1 MVDPSIHVDPAAQKG
16 RPRTAPDANGP
27 SPATRP
33 DQPALKRSE
42 RTTLERDLG
51 KVEGRRWLRWL
62 VIVVGIVAVGFG
74 ASRWY
79 ATTRPPPPP
88 KYVTAEVSRGDIFET
103 VQSTGQ
109 VKPLTEVQVGAQV
122 SGRMVKVHVD
132 FNSKVKK
139 GDLLAEI
146 DPTLYGAQVSQS
158 GAQLKA
164 AEASAKR
171 AQARLTTAKAGLKRL
186 QGLKAEG
193 IATPADVEQAQGEH
207 DVAEADLAASS
218 AQISQIRAQLSGAR
232 TTLAYARIFSP
243 IDGIVVNRAVDPGQ
257 TVAAS
262 FAAPVLF
269 VIAQDLS
276 KMQVLAEID
285 EADVGKIREQMKADV
300 VVDAFVGQKFQGTVT
315 QVRFSP
321 NNVQGVVT
329 YSAVIEVGNPE
340 LKLRPGMTA
349 TVTIKTREAKGA
361 LAMRNAALRFR
372 PLPDKDEDGKPKP
385 VKPPPPLDP
394 GKGRVYLMTGGA
406 RGAETVEDR
415 VVGVGITDG
424 IWTELTDPA
433 GLVTGQAVVV
443 EQRDEKKQKRFGMF

>member
-1 MVDPSIHVDPAAQKG
+1 MSEDAQNG
-16 RPRTAPDANGP
+16 TQPGVVTDAV
-27 SPATRP
+27 
-33 DQPALKRSE
+33 
-42 RTTLERDLG
+42 RDLE
-51 KVEGRRWLRWL
+51 KQLRAEGARRWVRRL
-62 VIVVGIVAVGFG
+62 IVVGVVVAAVVGF
-74 ASRWY
+74 ASYRR
-79 ATTRPPPPP
+79 ATRPPPAPRFSTEA
-88 KYVTAEVSRGDIFET
+88 VEQRDIVEQ
-103 VQSTGQ
+103 VQSTGS

-122 SGRMVKVHVD
+122 SGRIVKVHVD

-164 AEASAKR
+164 AEASLKR
-171 AQARLTTAKAGLKRL
+171 AQARLATSKASLKRL

-193 IATPADVEQAQGEH
+193 IASPADVEQAQGEH
-207 DVAEADLAASS
+207 DVADADVAASS

-243 IDGIVVNRAVDPGQ
+243 IDGIVVNRAVDSGQ

-285 EADVGKIREQMKADV
+285 EADVGKIAEQMKAEV
-300 VVDAFVGQKFQGTVT
+300 VVDAFVGEKFQGTVT

-329 YSAVIEVGNPE
+329 YSAVIEVSNPE

-349 TVTIKTREAKGA
+349 TVTIKTREAKSS
-361 LAMRNAALRFR
+361 LAVRNAALRFR

-394 GKGRVYLMTGGA
+394 GKGRIYLVAGGA
-406 RGAETVEDR
+406 PGSETLEDR

-424 IWTELTDPA
+424 VWTELKDA
-433 GLVTGQAVVV
+433 GDLAAGRPIVV
-443 EQRDEKKQKRFGMF
+443 EQREEKKQKRFGMF

>member
-1 MVDPSIHVDPAAQKG
+1 MSEPAENGTQPG
-16 RPRTAPDANGP
+16 VVTDAV
-27 SPATRP
+27 
-33 DQPALKRSE
+33 
-42 RTTLERDLG
+42 RDLE
-51 KVEGRRWLRWL
+51 KKLRAEGARRWLRRGL
-62 VIVVGIVAVGFG
+62 VVAALVALVVGYGSYRRA
-74 ASRWY
+74 
-79 ATTRPPPPP
+79 TRPPPAPRF
-88 KYVTAEVSRGDIFET
+88 TTEVVET
-103 VQSTGQ
+103 RDVVEQVQSTGS

-285 EADVGKIREQMKADV
+285 EADVGKIREQMKAEV

>member
-1 MVDPSIHVDPAAQKG
+1 MSEDAQNG
-16 RPRTAPDANGP
+16 TQPGVVTDAV
-27 SPATRP
+27 
-33 DQPALKRSE
+33 
-42 RTTLERDLG
+42 RDLE
-51 KVEGRRWLRWL
+51 KQLRAEGARRWVRRS
-62 VIVVGIVAVGFG
+62 IVVGVILALVAGFAG
-74 ASRWY
+74 YRRA
-79 ATTRPPPPP
+79 TRPPPAPRFSTEA
-88 KYVTAEVSRGDIFET
+88 VEQRDIVEQ
-103 VQSTGQ
+103 VQSTGS

-122 SGRMVKVHVD
+122 SGRIVKVHVD

-164 AEASAKR
+164 AEASLKR
-171 AQARLTTAKAGLKRL
+171 AQARLATAKASLKRL

-193 IATPADVEQAQGEH
+193 IASPADVEQAQGEH
-207 DVAEADLAASS
+207 DVADADVAASS

-285 EADVGKIREQMKADV
+285 EADVGKIREQMKAEV
-300 VVDAFVGQKFQGTVT
+300 VVDAFVGEKFQGTVT

-329 YSAVIEVGNPE
+329 YSAVIEVSNPE

-349 TVTIKTREAKGA
+349 TVTIKTREAKGS
-361 LAMRNAALRFR
+361 LAVRNAALRFR
-372 PLPDKDEDGKPKP
+372 PLPDKDEEGKPKP

-394 GKGRVYLMTGGA
+394 GKGRIYLVAGGA
-406 RGAETVEDR
+406 PGSETLEDR

-424 IWTELTDPA
+424 VWTELKDAADLAA
-433 GLVTGQAVVV
+433 GRPVVV
-443 EQRDEKKQKRFGMF
+443 EQREEKKQKRFGMF

>member
-1 MVDPSIHVDPAAQKG
+1 MSADPDNGNGTQPGVVTDAVRELEKQLRAQG
-16 RPRTAPDANGP
+16 A
-27 SPATRP
+27 
-33 DQPALKRSE
+33 
-42 RTTLERDLG
+42 
-51 KVEGRRWLRWL
+51 RRWLRRL
-62 VIVVGIVAVGFG
+62 AVVVVLAGVIGGIG
-74 ASRWY
+74 AYRR
-79 ATTRPPPPP
+79 ATRPPPTPRFA
-88 KYVTAEVSRGDIFET
+88 TEVIESRDVVEQ
-103 VQSTGQ
+103 VQSTGS

-122 SGRMVKVHVD
+122 SGRIVKVHVD
-132 FNSKVKK
+132 FNTTVKK

-171 AQARLTTAKAGLKRL
+171 AQARLSTAAAGLKRL

-207 DVAEADLAASS
+207 DVAEADLAASK

-243 IDGIVVNRAVDPGQ
+243 IDGIVVNRAIDPGQ

-262 FAAPVLF
+262 FSAPVLF
-269 VIAQDLS
+269 VIAQDLA

-285 EADVGKIREQMKADV
+285 EADVGKIREKMKAEV
-300 VVDAFVGQKFQGTVT
+300 VVDAFVGEKFEGTVT

-329 YSAVIEVGNPE
+329 YSAVIEVANPAF
-340 LKLRPGMTA
+340 KLRPGMTA
-349 TVTIKTREAKGA
+349 TVTIKTREAKGS
-361 LAMRNAALRFR
+361 LAVRNAALRFR
-372 PLPDKDEDGKPKP
+372 PLPEKDEDGKPKP

-394 GKGRVYLMTGGA
+394 GKGRVYVISGGPL
-406 RGAETVEDR
+406 GSETTEDK

-424 IWTELTDPA
+424 VWTELADPA
-433 GLVTGQAVVV
+433 GLVAGQAIVV
-443 EQRDEKKQKRFGMF
+443 EQREDKQKKRFGMF